1 MTAVVQSPTR
11 FVALAGELADAF
23 AAPADRLDRDNAFP
37 HENFDDLRASG
48 YLKLTVPERYGGL
61 GADPI
66 SYILA
71 QERLAQGC
79 ASTALAVNMHLS
91 LMGRLG
97 DNGPWPEERY
107 ADLARQVAEGEA
119 IVNTTNSEP
128 ELGSPS
134 RGALPSTTATRVAQ
148 GWIVNGRKRWATLAP
163 ALTHM
168 YSLVTVLDGDAPPRR
183 GNILIPAS
191 AAGVRIEETWN
202 NLGMRGT
209 GSHDIVFE
217 DVLVDSDAL
226 LPNERADAPN
236 EGAAW
241 WTFPS
246 CAVYLGVGTAAKNA
260 AIAYARERSPNGMAG
275 TIAEL
280 QTVQHRIAEME
291 ILIWQAHT
299 LLLDTAQE
307 WQRFPDLRTD
317 LLWKLGALK
326 YTSTNN
332 VLSVTEIALRV
343 AGSAGLAYSSPL
355 QRYFRDARTA
365 IGHPPMDD
373 AVLTQVGKRALGIAP
388 NPAIPSK

>member
-1 MTAVVQSPTR
+1 MTATLLAPTR
-11 FVALAGELADAF
+11 FVALAGELADVF
-23 AAPADRLDRDNAFP
+23 AERADRIDRDNIFP

-66 SYILA
+66 AYVLA

-97 DNGPWPEERY
+97 ADGPWPEERY
-107 ADLARQVAEGEA
+107 AELAHAVSAGKA
-119 IVNTTNSEP
+119 IINATNSEP

-134 RGALPSTTATRVAQ
+134 RGALPSTTATRTAD
-148 GWIVNGRKRWATLAP
+148 GWVVNGRKRWATLAP

-168 YSLVTVLDGDAPPRR
+168 YSLVTVIDGAAPPRR
-183 GNILIPAS
+183 GNILIPAN
-191 AAGVRIEETWN
+191 APGVRIEETWN

-209 GSHDIVFE
+209 GSHDIVYE
-217 DVLVDSDAL
+217 NVLVDADAL
-226 LPNERADAPN
+226 LPNERAGAPN

-246 CAVYLGVGTAAKNA
+246 SAVYLGVGIAAKNA
-260 AIAYARERSPNGMAG
+260 AIAYAKDRSPNGMTG

-299 LLLDTAQE
+299 LLLDTARE
-307 WQRFPDLRTD
+307 WQATPEPRGDLV
-317 LLWKLGALK
+317 WKLGALN
-326 YTSTNN
+326 YTLPNN
-332 VLSVTEIALRV
+332 VLKVTEIALRV
-343 AGSAGLAYSSPL
+343 AG
-355 QRYFRDARTA
+355 
-365 IGHPPMDD
+365 
-373 AVLTQVGKRALGIAP
+373 
-388 NPAIPSK
+388 